1 MKFYAIGS
9 HIFGSL
15 LFSIFLNVSLEF
27 ESDLEQD
34 LKSDT
39 SGYFERLMVS
49 QCQAGRDE
57 STDVDEDQANED
69 ADAIIEVR
77 LTASLID

>member
-9 HIFGSL
+9 YIFDSL

-27 ESDLEQD
+27 ESDLEED

-69 ADAIIEVR
+69 ADAIIEVH